1 MLLYEFNNLLLFFF
15 STHCELHFG
24 VYQLVDSSEHSISS
38 AVIHSGR
45 FSFNDSNGVVRL
57 SFFVISL
64 RWEWLGAYFFSAGS
78 LSRHSKSVFGLGFM
92 GFRHCQIFRN
102 FLRS

>member
-45 FSFNDSNGVVRL
+45 FSFGDSNGAVRL

-64 RWEWLGAYFFSAGS
+64 RWGCLWGGVFSAGS
-78 LSRHSKSVFGLGFM
+78 LSRHSKLVFGLGF
-92 GFRHCQIFRN
+92 GVYGV
-102 FLRS
+102 